1 MENLDPSSD
10 SAPRERGLAR
20 LREMVRGLV
29 RGGASPDKV
38 AGAVAL
44 GAFWGIIP
52 LVGTS
57 SGCCF
62 LSALALRLNHFL
74 IQGVNYAMYPA
85 QLLLLVPF
93 IKVGGLFLGQ
103 AEAISVDDAT
113 WMERFLSWGRQGVLG
128 WFLVAGP
135 LAMILF
141 WVLRGRLRKWP
152 REAESPV
159 PGGNHG

>member
-1 MENLDPSSD
+1 MDDAEQPTD
-10 SAPRERGLAR
+10 SVPKERGLAR
-20 LREMVRGLV
+20 VREMVRGLV

-44 GAFWGIIP
+44 GAFWGMIP

-74 IQGVNYAMYPA
+74 IQGVNYAVYPA

-103 AEAISVDDAT
+103 ADAVLLEDAS

-128 WFLVAGP
+128 WVLVAGP
-135 LAMILF
+135 LALILF
-141 WVLRGRLRKWP
+141 WVLRERLRRQSHEP
-152 REAESPV
+152 EAALT
-159 PGGNHG
+159 GGNHG